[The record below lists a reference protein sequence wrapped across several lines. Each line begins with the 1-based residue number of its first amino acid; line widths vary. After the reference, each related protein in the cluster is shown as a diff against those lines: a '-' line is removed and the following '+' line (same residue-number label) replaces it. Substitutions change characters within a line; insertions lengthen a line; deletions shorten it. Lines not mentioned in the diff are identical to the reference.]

1 MRNNI
6 KSLNRVA
13 AIALIMLAVA
23 LALPSIAL
31 ATNSAGT
38 ASDSSIDVGGS
49 LQKTQDGGYI
59 VVSTKETK
67 NADGDDVWL
76 TKTDDNGKKIWT
88 KSYSF
93 GPGEDD
99 GASVLQTRDGGYAVA
114 GYTNSKDATYDVL
127 LMKTDSS
134 GQEQWRKTF
143 SLGSGDDTGTDVKE
157 TDDGGFVIVGK
168 TGSNSD
174 GGSDI
179 LLLKADAKGDEQW
192 KKTFSI
198 GPSDDVGVAVLQTK
212 DGNFAVAG
220 FTNTTNSNYDGLLM
234 KVDSKGDKIWSKT
247 YSLGAGDDISGDIK
261 EIPDGF
267 ILAGRTSYKD
277 ASGDALL
284 IKTDA
289 DGNQIW
295 TKTFS
300 LGTGNEGSSSVQQ
313 AADGGYVLAGF
324 SDSNTAGSSDVLLL
338 KTDADG
344 KEKWQKTFSFGAGN
358 DLGTDVLGIDDG
370 YVIAGITATDLGRNV
385 VLVKTDLDG
394 EEQWRSSFTGEE

>member
-1 MRNNI
+1 M
-6 KSLNRVA
+6 VA
-13 AIALIMLAVA
+13 A
-23 LALPSIAL
+23 LALALVLPAIAL
-31 ATNSAGT
+31 ATDA
-38 ASDSSIDVGGS
+38 ASSVLDQSLNVGDSF
-49 LQKTQDGGYI
+49 QKTQDGGYI

-76 TKTDDNGKKIWT
+76 TKTNDKGKETWA

-93 GPGEDD
+93 GPGEDN
-99 GASVLQTRDGGYAVA
+99 GASVLQTKDGGYAVA

-127 LMKTDSS
+127 LMKTDSD
-134 GQEQWRKTF
+134 GKEQWKKTF
-143 SLGSGDDTGTDVKE
+143 SLGSGDETGTDVKE

-198 GPSDDVGVAVLQTK
+198 GPSDDFGVAVLQTK

-234 KVDSKGDKIWSKT
+234 KIDLKGDKIWSKT
-247 YSLGAGDDISGDIK
+247 YSLGAGNDISGDIK
-261 EIPDGF
+261 ETPDGF
-267 ILAGRTSYKD
+267 ILAGRTSSKD

-284 IKTDA
+284 IKTDS

-295 TKTFS
+295 AKTFS
-300 LGTGNEGSSSVQQ
+300 LGAGNEGSSSVQQ
-313 AADGGYVLAGF
+313 AADGGYILAGF
-324 SDSNTAGSSDVLLL
+324 SDSKTPGSSDVLLL

-344 KEKWQKTFSFGAGN
+344 NEKWQKTFSFGSGD
-358 DLGTDVLGIDDG
+358 DLGTDVLSIDDG